1 MPKLEQLTL
10 PSGEPFTYETLCV
23 QPDHI
28 LEEVLRRGQAPSM
41 QGIAGW
47 EFKGYNTT
55 PLARLG
61 GVLKFKKGFVADGPL
76 PEEGEPS
83 RLVGYNVKIRQNG
96 SLTAPWEDALKRGEP
111 FRFGWFDVHPV
122 RMGDLDNRYPDAL
135 LLNYGTSPRNP
146 IWEPSRALRDY
157 LVQVYPDNPDLLLGK
172 GLGALGFMRLPLGFF
187 VLGRH
192 NRSAL

>member
-23 QPDHI
+23 QPDEI

-41 QGIAGW
+41 ATLAGW
-47 EFKGYNTT
+47 EYKGYNTAQI
-55 PLARLG
+55 ARIG
-61 GVLKFKKGFVADGPL
+61 GVLKFKKGFIADGPL

-96 SLTAPWEDALKRGEP
+96 SLTAPWEDQQRRGEP
-111 FRFGWFDVHPV
+111 IRFGWFDVHPV
-122 RMGDLDNRYPDAL
+122 RMGDDDNRYPDSL
-135 LLNYGTSPRNP
+135 LLNYGSSPRNP
-146 IWEPSRALRDY
+146 RLEPSRALRDY
-157 LVQVYPDNPDLLLGK
+157 LVQVYPDNPELLLGK
-172 GLGALGFMRLPLGFF
+172 GLGALGFVRLFLGFF

-192 NRSAL
+192 NPSTL